1 MGGACRG
8 WCVGRVL
15 WLRSISC
22 SPLDGGRTLPRWCLF
37 LVGRVQKIGRFGFW
51 GRVTCGN
58 RGVGGKFAGFL
69 YGWASEDGVW
79 AGCVHWFGHICTFKT
94 RPGEMGARGA
104 NLPKKLHLSCA
115 PAHLLP
121 QYCTLLGKTRHRH
134 RPRTGRRLQTV
145 SPRTLPPRRCQFA
158 PPAHPT
164 RYYQSTRPGVPPA
177 NPTCKPHPQNL
188 TPQNSETPRPP
199 NGRRGVNTQRGVSA
213 TRLTR
218 QLRKS
223 PRPQRRHLRCR
234 LLARPL
240 RERQRPQE
248 QQR

>member
-1 MGGACRG
+1 M
-8 WCVGRVL
+8 
-15 WLRSISC
+15 
-22 SPLDGGRTLPRWCLF
+22 
-37 LVGRVQKIGRFGFW
+37 
-51 GRVTCGN
+51 
-58 RGVGGKFAGFL
+58 
-69 YGWASEDGVW
+69 W
-79 AGCVHWFGHICTFKT
+79 AGCVHWFGQICTFKKE
-94 RPGEMGARGA
+94 RPGEIGARGA
-104 NLPKKLHLSCA
+104 NLPEPVHLSCAPGASAAPVLHSAWQNPATASPPLRHCRHRQLA

-145 SPRTLPPRRCQFA
+145 RPGTSATPDPAAPA
-158 PPAHPT
+158 PPVRTACPPHPALPVRT
-164 RYYQSTRPGVPPA
+164 ACPPHPVLPDHPQTLTPPA
-177 NPTCKPHPQNL
+177 
-188 TPQNSETPRPP
+188 NSETPRPP

-213 TRLTR
+213 RRLTR

>member
-1 MGGACRG
+1 MWGVGEV
-8 WCVGRVL
+8 CVGR
-15 WLRSISC
+15 R
-22 SPLDGGRTLPRWCLF
+22 
-37 LVGRVQKIGRFGFW
+37 
-51 GRVTCGN
+51 
-58 RGVGGKFAGFL
+58 RGVCTGLGKFAPLKRATWGN
-69 YGWASEDGVW
+69 GSARCKSAQKSAS
-79 AGCVHWFGHICTFKT
+79 FT
-94 RPGEMGARGA
+94 RPPVRPLRAPASTPHRSPTA
-104 NLPKKLHLSCA
+104 DCRLCA
-115 PAHLLP
+115 PGASAAPVLHPAWQNPAPASPPHRSSTADCATSDSAAPALP
-121 QYCTLLGKTRHRH
+121 VRTACPPRHRRFAPPARPIRH
-134 RPRTGRRLQTV
+134 R
-145 SPRTLPPRRCQFA
+145 QFA

-177 NPTCKPHPQNL
+177 N
-188 TPQNSETPRPP
+188 SETPRPP

-213 TRLTR
+213 RRLTR